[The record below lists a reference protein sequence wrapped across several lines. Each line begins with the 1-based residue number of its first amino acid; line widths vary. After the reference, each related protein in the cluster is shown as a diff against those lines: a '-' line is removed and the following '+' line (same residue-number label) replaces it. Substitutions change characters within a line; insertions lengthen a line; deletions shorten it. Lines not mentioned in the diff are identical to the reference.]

1 MRWSGFGMIR
11 YYCHEAG
18 HLAPCVEPET
28 TLDHVVWIDMLN
40 PTTDEEALVERL
52 MGFNV
57 PTREDMQEIEMSSRT
72 YDEAGVLFLTA
83 PVLATSLQEKT
94 ISAPVSFV
102 LAGKHLVTVRYHEPH
117 SFVRFVDSAAR
128 QVQGCNTGQAVMIG
142 LLETIVDRLADI
154 LEGQG
159 RVQAD
164 ISKAI
169 FVPKRSAKT
178 DVKLSNVLLQIGAS
192 EELNGMAGESL
203 VAIQRLSGFL
213 TARSVAKPVNKAGA
227 QDKARLKTLLRD
239 IASLQDYAGTQKQ
252 KLVFLLD
259 ATLGMINIQQS
270 DIIKVFSVVAFV
282 FLPPTLIASIYGM
295 NFHFMPEL
303 DWPWGYPMAIGMMV
317 LSAILPYAYFKRKGW
332 M

>member
-1 MRWSGFGMIR
+1 MIR
-11 YYCHEAG
+11 YYCNDSG
-18 HLAPCVEPET
+18 HLALCDNPET
-28 TLDHVVWIDMLN
+28 EFEKVVWIDMFSPSN
-40 PTTDEEALVERL
+40 EDEKLVERL
-52 MGFNV
+52 IGFNV
-57 PTREDMQEIEMSSRT
+57 PTREDMQEIEMSSRA

-83 PVLATSLQEKT
+83 PVLATSRTEKT
-94 ISAPVSFV
+94 ISEPVTFV
-102 LAGKHLVTVRYHEPH
+102 IAGNRLVTVRYHEPH
-117 SFVRFVDSAAR
+117 SFVRFVDTIAR
-128 QVQGCNTGQAVMIG
+128 QVQGCSTGQAVLIG

-154 LEGQG
+154 LEAQG
-159 RVQAD
+159 RVQTD
-164 ISKAI
+164 ISKAV
-169 FVPKRSAKT
+169 FVPKRNAKT
-178 DVKLSNVLLQIGAS
+178 NTKLSKVLLRIGAS

-213 TARSVAKPVNKAGA
+213 TLRVVPKTANKAAA
-227 QDKARLKTLLRD
+227 QDKTRLKTLLRD

-295 NFHFMPEL
+295 NFDVMPEL
-303 DWPWGYPMAIGMMV
+303 QWIWGYPAALGAMV
-317 LSAILPYAYFKRKGW
+317 VSAIVPYLLFKRRGW

>member
-1 MRWSGFGMIR
+1 MIR
-11 YYCHEAG
+11 YYCYEAG
-18 HLAPCVEPET
+18 HLAPCVEPEASFER
-28 TLDHVVWIDMLN
+28 VVWIDMISPSLE
-40 PTTDEEALVERL
+40 DEVLIERL

-57 PTREDMQEIEMSSRT
+57 PTHEDMQEIEMSSRT

-83 PVLATSLQEKT
+83 PVLATSRDEKT
-94 ISAPVSFV
+94 VSAPVSFV
-102 LAGKHLVTVRYHEPH
+102 LAGNRLVTVRYHEPH
-117 SFVRFVDSAAR
+117 SFVRFVESAAR
-128 QVQGCNTGQAVMIG
+128 QVQGCSTGQAVLIG

-164 ISKAI
+164 ISTAV
-169 FVPKRSAKT
+169 FVPKRSSKT
-178 DVKLSNVLLQIGAS
+178 GAKLSDVLLRIGAS
-192 EELNGMAGESL
+192 EETNGMAGESL

-213 TARSVAKPVNKAGA
+213 TARAVPKQASKAGT
-227 QDKARLKTLLRD
+227 QDKVRLKTLLRD

-303 DWPWGYPMAIGMMV
+303 DWPWGYPLAIGLMV

>member
-1 MRWSGFGMIR
+1 MVSPSS
-11 YYCHEAG
+11 E
-18 HLAPCVEPET
+18 
-28 TLDHVVWIDMLN
+28 
-40 PTTDEEALVERL
+40 DEKLVERL
-52 MGFNV
+52 IGFNV
-57 PTREDMQEIEMSSRT
+57 PTREDMQEIEMSSRA

-83 PVLATSLQEKT
+83 PVLATSKTEKT
-94 ISAPVSFV
+94 VSEPVTFV
-102 LAGKHLVTVRYHEPH
+102 VAGSRLVTVRYHEPH
-117 SFVRFVDSAAR
+117 SFVRFVETATR
-128 QVQGCNTGQAVMIG
+128 QMVGCSTGHAVLIG

-154 LEGQG
+154 LEAQS
-159 RVQAD
+159 RVQTD
-164 ISKAI
+164 ISKAV
-169 FVPKRSAKT
+169 FVPKRTSQT
-178 DVKLSNVLLQIGAS
+178 GTRLSNVLLRIGAS
-192 EELNGMAGESL
+192 EEINGMAGESL

-213 TARSVAKPVNKAGA
+213 TVRTAPKTASKVVA

-239 IASLQDYAGTQKQ
+239 ISSLQDYAGTQKQ

-303 DWPWGYPMAIGMMV
+303 DWPWGYPMALGAMLI
-317 LSAILPYAYFKRKGW
+317 SAILPYALFKRKGW

>member
-1 MRWSGFGMIR
+1 MIR
-11 YYCHEAG
+11 YYCNDRG
-18 HLAPCVEPET
+18 HLALCENPET
-28 TLDHVVWIDMLN
+28 EFDTVIWIDMLH
-40 PTTDEEALVERL
+40 PTSDDEAVVERL
-52 MGFNV
+52 TGFNV
-57 PTREDMQEIEMSSRT
+57 PTRDDMQEIEMSSRA

-83 PVLATSLQEKT
+83 PVLATSKTEKT
-94 ISAPVSFV
+94 ISEPVTFV
-102 LAGKHLVTVRYHEPH
+102 VAGNRLVTVRYHEPH
-117 SFVRFVDSAAR
+117 SFVRFVDTAAR
-128 QVQGCNTGQAVMIG
+128 QVQGCSTGQAVLIG

-154 LEGQG
+154 LEAQG
-159 RVQAD
+159 RVHTD
-164 ISKAI
+164 ISKSV
-169 FVPKRSAKT
+169 FVPKRSSKT
-178 DVKLSNVLLQIGAS
+178 GATLNNVLLRIGAS

-213 TARSVAKPVNKAGA
+213 TARTAQRTTTKVAAH
-227 QDKARLKTLLRD
+227 DKARLKTLLRD

-295 NFHFMPEL
+295 NFEFMPEL
-303 DWPWGYPMAIGMMV
+303 HWAWGYPAALVAMLI
-317 LSAILPYAYFKRKGW
+317 SAIVPYLLFKRRGW

>member
-1 MRWSGFGMIR
+1 MIR
-11 YYCHEAG
+11 YFCAEAG
-18 HLAPCVEPET
+18 HLMPCIDPVANF
-28 TLDHVVWIDMLN
+28 DKVVWIDLIS
-40 PTTDEEALVERL
+40 PTAEDEALVERL
-52 MGFNV
+52 VGVNV

-83 PVLATSLQEKT
+83 PVLATSLTEKT
-94 ISAPVSFV
+94 VSGPVSFV
-102 LAGKHLVTVRYHEPH
+102 LVGNRLVTVRYHEPH
-117 SFVRFVDSAAR
+117 SFVRFAETAAR
-128 QVQGCNTGQAVMIG
+128 QVPGCSTGQAVLIG

-159 RVQAD
+159 RAQAA
-164 ISKAI
+164 ISQSI
-169 FVPKRSAKT
+169 FVQKRRLKT
-178 DVKLSNVLLQIGAS
+178 DAKLSEVLLQIGAA
-192 EELNGMAGESL
+192 EDLNGIAGESL
-203 VAIQRLSGFL
+203 AAMQRLSGFL
-213 TARSVAKPVNKAGA
+213 TVRAEPKGKA
-227 QDKARLKTLLRD
+227 QDKVRLKTLLRD

-295 NFHFMPEL
+295 NFKYMPEL
-303 DWPWGYPMAIGMMV
+303 DWHWGYPAAIGAMV
-317 LSAILPYAYFKRKGW
+317 LSAILPYLYFKRKGW

>member
-1 MRWSGFGMIR
+1 MIR
-11 YYCHEAG
+11 YYCNDGG
-18 HLAPCVEPET
+18 HLALCRNPET
-28 TLDHVVWIDMLN
+28 EFDKVVWIDMVS
-40 PTTDEEALVERL
+40 PSSEDEKLVERL
-52 MGFNV
+52 IGFNV
-57 PTREDMQEIEMSSRT
+57 PTREDMQEIEMSSRA

-83 PVLATSLQEKT
+83 PVLATSKTEKT
-94 ISAPVSFV
+94 VSEPVTFV
-102 LAGKHLVTVRYHEPH
+102 VAGSRLVTVRYHEPH
-117 SFVRFVDSAAR
+117 SFVRFVETATR
-128 QVQGCNTGQAVMIG
+128 QMVGCSTGNAVLIG

-154 LEGQG
+154 LEAQS
-159 RVQAD
+159 RVQTD
-164 ISKAI
+164 ISKAV
-169 FVPKRSAKT
+169 FVPKRTSQT
-178 DVKLSNVLLQIGAS
+178 GTRLSNVLLRIGAS
-192 EELNGMAGESL
+192 EEINGMAGESL

-213 TARSVAKPVNKAGA
+213 TVRTAPKTASKVVA

-239 IASLQDYAGTQKQ
+239 ISSLQDYAGTQKQ

-303 DWPWGYPMAIGMMV
+303 DWPWGYPMALGAMLI
-317 LSAILPYAYFKRKGW
+317 SAILPYALFKRKGW

>member
-1 MRWSGFGMIR
+1 MIR
-11 YYCHEAG
+11 YYCNQGG
-18 HLAPCVEPET
+18 HLAPCANPET
-28 TLDHVVWIDMLN
+28 EFEKVIWIDMLS
-40 PTTDEEALVERL
+40 PSPADEALVEGL

-57 PTREDMQEIEMSSRT
+57 PTREDMQEIEMSSRA

-83 PVLATSLQEKT
+83 PVLATSKTEKT
-94 ISAPVSFV
+94 VSEPVTFV
-102 LAGKHLVTVRYHEPH
+102 VAGNRLLTVRYHEPH
-117 SFVRFVDSAAR
+117 SFVRFVDTAAR
-128 QVQGCNTGQAVMIG
+128 QVQGCSTGQAVLIG

-154 LEGQG
+154 LEAQG
-159 RVQAD
+159 RVQTD
-164 ISKAI
+164 ISKAV
-169 FVPKRSAKT
+169 FVPKRTAKT
-178 DVKLSNVLLQIGAS
+178 GTKLSNVLLRIGAS

-213 TARSVAKPVNKAGA
+213 TARTAPKAPAKVAA

-239 IASLQDYAGTQKQ
+239 ISSLQDYAGTQKQ

-295 NFHFMPEL
+295 NFDVMPEL
-303 DWPWGYPMAIGMMV
+303 KWIWGYPAALGAMV
-317 LSAILPYAYFKRKGW
+317 LSAIVPYLLFKRRGW

>member
-1 MRWSGFGMIR
+1 MIR

-18 HLAPCVEPET
+18 HLLPCADLET
-28 TLDHVVWIDMLN
+28 AFDRVVWIDMLN
-40 PTTDEEALVERL
+40 PTADDEAVVERL
-52 MGFNV
+52 MGLNV
-57 PTREDMQEIEMSSRT
+57 PTHDDMQEIEMSSRA

-83 PVLATSLQEKT
+83 PVLATSRDEKT
-94 ISAPVSFV
+94 VSAPVSFV
-102 LAGKHLVTVRYHEPH
+102 LAGDRLITVRYHEPH
-117 SFVRFVDSAAR
+117 SFVRFVESAAR
-128 QVQGCNTGQAVMIG
+128 QVQGCGTGQAVVIG
-142 LLETIVDRLADI
+142 LLEVIVDRLADI

-159 RVQAD
+159 RAQAD
-164 ISKAI
+164 ISKDI
-169 FVPKRSAKT
+169 FVPKRKAKT
-178 DVKLSNVLLQIGAS
+178 DAKLSDILLQIGAS
-192 EELNGMAGESL
+192 EEMNGLAGESL
-203 VAIQRLSGFL
+203 VAIQRLSAFL
-213 TARSVAKPVNKAGA
+213 AARGLPKTTAKAAA
-227 QDKARLKTLLRD
+227 QDKVRLKTLLRD
-239 IASLQDYAGTQKQ
+239 ISSLQDYAGTQKQ

-303 DWPWGYPMAIGMMV
+303 DWHLGYPLAIGLMV

>member
-1 MRWSGFGMIR
+1 MIR
-11 YYCHEAG
+11 YYSYEAG
-18 HLAPCVEPET
+18 HLAPCVDPET
-28 TLDHVVWIDMLN
+28 SFDQVVWIDMIS
-40 PTTDEEALVERL
+40 PSVEDERLVERL

-83 PVLATSLQEKT
+83 PVLATSLEDKT
-94 ISAPVSFV
+94 VSAPVSFV
-102 LAGKHLVTVRYHEPH
+102 LAGNRLVTVRYHEPY
-117 SFVRFVDSAAR
+117 SFVRFVESAAR
-128 QVQGCNTGQAVMIG
+128 QVQGCSTGQAVLIG

-164 ISKAI
+164 ISKSI

-178 DVKLSNVLLQIGAS
+178 GAKLSDVLLQIGAS
-192 EELNGMAGESL
+192 EETNGMAGESL

-213 TARSVAKPVNKAGA
+213 TARGAPKAAIKGLV
-227 QDKARLKTLLRD
+227 QDKVRLKTLLRD
-239 IASLQDYAGTQKQ
+239 TASLQDYAGTQKQ

-295 NFHFMPEL
+295 NFHFMPEI
-303 DWPWGYPMAIGMMV
+303 DWHWGYPLALGLMV

>member
-1 MRWSGFGMIR
+1 MIR
-11 YYCHEAG
+11 YYSYEAG
-18 HLAPCVEPET
+18 HLALCVDPET
-28 TLDHVVWIDMLN
+28 SFDQVVWIDMIT
-40 PTTDEEALVERL
+40 PSVEDEVLVERL

-83 PVLATSLQEKT
+83 PVLATSLEDKT
-94 ISAPVSFV
+94 VSAPVSFV
-102 LAGKHLVTVRYHEPH
+102 LAGHRLVTVRYHEPY
-117 SFVRFVDSAAR
+117 SFVRFVESAAR
-128 QVQGCNTGQAVMIG
+128 QVQGCSTGQAVLIG

-164 ISKAI
+164 ISKSI
-169 FVPKRSAKT
+169 FVPKRSSKT
-178 DVKLSNVLLQIGAS
+178 GAKLSDVLLQIGAS
-192 EELNGMAGESL
+192 EETNGMAGESL

-213 TARSVAKPVNKAGA
+213 AARGAPKAVIKGLV

-239 IASLQDYAGTQKQ
+239 TASLQDYAGTQKQ

-295 NFHFMPEL
+295 NFHFMPEI
-303 DWPWGYPMAIGMMV
+303 DWHWGYPMAIGLMV
-317 LSAILPYAYFKRKGW
+317 LSAILPYVYFKRKGW

>member
-1 MRWSGFGMIR
+1 MIR
-11 YYCHEAG
+11 YYCYEAG
-18 HLAPCVEPET
+18 HLAPFIDPET
-28 TLDHVVWIDMLN
+28 NFDRVVWIDMIS
-40 PTTDEEALVERL
+40 PSVEDERLVERL

-83 PVLATSLQEKT
+83 PVLATSLEDKT
-94 ISAPVSFV
+94 VSAPVSFV
-102 LAGKHLVTVRYHEPH
+102 LAGNRLVTVRYHEPH
-117 SFVRFVDSAAR
+117 SFVRFVESAAR
-128 QVQGCNTGQAVMIG
+128 QVQGCSTGQAVLIG

-164 ISKAI
+164 ISKAV
-169 FVPKRSAKT
+169 FVPKRSSKT
-178 DVKLSNVLLQIGAS
+178 GVKLSDVLLQIGAS
-192 EELNGMAGESL
+192 EETNGLAGESL

-213 TARSVAKPVNKAGA
+213 TARAGPKAVIKGLV
-227 QDKARLKTLLRD
+227 QDKVRLKTLLRD

-295 NFHFMPEL
+295 NFKHMPEL
-303 DWPWGYPMAIGMMV
+303 SWPFGYPMAIGLMV

>member
-1 MRWSGFGMIR
+1 MIR
-11 YYCHEAG
+11 YYCSERG
-18 HLAPCVEPET
+18 QLAPCLEPET
-28 TLDHVVWIDMLN
+28 EFEKVIWIDMVN
-40 PTTDEEALVERL
+40 PTSEDEKIVERL
-52 MGFNV
+52 TGFNV
-57 PTREDMQEIEMSSRT
+57 PTREDMQEIEMSSRA

-83 PVLATSLQEKT
+83 PVLATSKTEKT
-94 ISAPVSFV
+94 VSEPVTFV
-102 LAGKHLVTVRYHEPH
+102 VAGNRLVTVRYHEPY
-117 SFVRFVDSAAR
+117 SFVRFVDTAAR
-128 QVQGCNTGQAVMIG
+128 QVQGCSTGQAVLIG

-154 LEGQG
+154 LEAQG
-159 RVQAD
+159 RVQTD
-164 ISKAI
+164 ISKSV
-169 FVPKRSAKT
+169 FVPKRSSKT
-178 DVKLSNVLLQIGAS
+178 GATLSNVLLRIGSS

-213 TARSVAKPVNKAGA
+213 SARAPAKAATKVAA

-239 IASLQDYAGTQKQ
+239 ISSLQDYAGTQKQ

-259 ATLGMINIQQS
+259 ATLGMISIQQS

-303 DWPWGYPMAIGMMV
+303 DWPWGYPAALVAMV
-317 LSAILPYAYFKRKGW
+317 ISAIVPYLLFKRRGW

>member
-1 MRWSGFGMIR
+1 MIR
-11 YYCHEAG
+11 YYSYEAG
-18 HLAPCVEPET
+18 RLALCGDPEPNFGR
-28 TLDHVVWIDMLN
+28 VVWIDMIS
-40 PTTDEEALVERL
+40 PSVEDEVLIERL
-52 MGFNV
+52 TGFNV

-83 PVLATSLQEKT
+83 PVLATSLQDKT
-94 ISAPVSFV
+94 VSAPVSFV
-102 LAGKHLVTVRYHEPH
+102 LAGSRLVTVRYHEPY
-117 SFVRFVDSAAR
+117 SFVRFVESAAR
-128 QVQGCNTGQAVMIG
+128 QVQGCSTGQAVLIG

-159 RVQAD
+159 RVQTD

-169 FVPKRSAKT
+169 FVPKRSSKT
-178 DVKLSNVLLQIGAS
+178 ATRLSNVLLRIGAS
-192 EELNGMAGESL
+192 EEINGMAGESL

-213 TARSVAKPVNKAGA
+213 AARSMPKAAGKTGT
-227 QDKARLKTLLRD
+227 QDKVRLKTLLRD
-239 IASLQDYAGTQKQ
+239 TASLQDYAGTQKQ

-295 NFHFMPEL
+295 NFKHMPEL
-303 DWPWGYPMAIGMMV
+303 DWPWGYPMAIGLMV